1 MDHMVMDREG
11 RFLMDHMV
19 KKWTGRNRPSRSTVN
34 LSKDEII
41 CRNEDQIVAC
51 LDVYLVE

>member
-1 MDHMVMDREG
+1 MFYKIFTGFHSLSTAYPQTNREG
-11 RFLMDHMV
+11 LV
-19 KKWTGRNRPSRSTVN
+19 PPGLVN